1 MAKKAAKKSGSDQGQ
16 LVAILSY
23 ITLIGW
29 VIALVLNSQKKT
41 SLGSFHIRQSL
52 LITLAGIVGS
62 FIFWIPVIGWILWI
76 LLVIIWVMG
85 LVSAINKQEK
95 EVMILGKLAQNWF
108 KAL

>member
-1 MAKKAAKKSGSDQGQ
+1 MAKKSAQGDQSQ

-29 VIALVLNSQKKT
+29 IVALVLNSQKKS

-52 LITLAGIVGS
+52 LIMLVGIIGS
-62 FIFWIPVIGWILWI
+62 FIFWIPLIGWALWI
-76 LLVIIWVMG
+76 LLVIMWVMG

-95 EVMILGKLAQNWF
+95 EVMIIGKLAQDWF